1 MYNVYIYICIYIC
14 IYVYIYIYY
23 TYEYVKIHTHHI
35 LCIYIVYTCAEVCI
49 TAVVMS
55 IVLPLQNNV
64 AEVDAEVTS
73 EARKAS

>member
-1 MYNVYIYICIYIC
+1 MYN
-14 IYVYIYIYY
+14 

-35 LCIYIVYTCAEVCI
+35 LCIYKVYTCAEVCI

>member
-1 MYNVYIYICIYIC
+1 MYNVYIYMYM
-14 IYVYIYIYY
+14 YIYIYY

-35 LCIYIVYTCAEVCI
+35 LCIYIYIVYTCAEVCI